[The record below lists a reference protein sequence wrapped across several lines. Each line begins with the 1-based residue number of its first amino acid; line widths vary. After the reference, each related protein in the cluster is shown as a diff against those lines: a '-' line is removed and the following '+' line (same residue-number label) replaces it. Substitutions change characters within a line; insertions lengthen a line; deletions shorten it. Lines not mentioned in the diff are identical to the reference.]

1 MKKLI
6 LIVVGLACAGAFI
19 GFDAV
24 HATFDRARHHVR
36 SNLMT
41 PEMELEAQIS
51 EAHELAEKCGE
62 SVINGKVALARLDAM
77 IQERARDI
85 EHRTHS
91 LGRDRNVLENRQ
103 AMLRQTRS
111 VYLISNE
118 RVSRRTLNRDAL
130 LRANAYRTD
139 RGILVHLEETVD
151 QLRIQ
156 RQQTA
161 MEIESA
167 TSEQYRLDG
176 EIDTLKAQ
184 LENLKARKAVAQ
196 TREESKYV
204 FDRSAFDQARDK
216 VATIRATI
224 VEQNTRLDF
233 YGRRASGAKGLIPA
247 GIESEEDENGLDA
260 IASVLADEMGDEEP
274 GTQEVEDADE
284 DTPAPV
290 AAVRR

>member
-24 HATFDRARHHVR
+24 HATFDRARQHVR

-41 PEMELEAQIS
+41 PEMELAAQIS

-62 SVINGKVALARLDAM
+62 SVIHGNVALARLDAM

-91 LGRDRNVLENRQ
+91 LDRDRNVLEHRQ
-103 AMLRQTRS
+103 SMLRQTRS
-111 VYLISNE
+111 VYLIGSE

-139 RGILVHLEETVD
+139 RGILVHLEDTVE

-161 MEIESA
+161 VEIESA

-224 VEQNTRLDF
+224 VEQNKRLDF

-247 GIESEEDENGLDA
+247 GIEAEEDENGLDA
-260 IASVLADEMGDEEP
+260 IASVLADELGDEEL
-274 GTQEVEDADE
+274 EIADE
-284 DTPAPV
+284 DTPVPV

>member
-139 RGILVHLEETVD
+139 RGILVHLEDTVE

-161 MEIESA
+161 VEIESA

-224 VEQNTRLDF
+224 VEQNKRLDF

-274 GTQEVEDADE
+274 GTQEFEDADE

>member
-41 PEMELEAQIS
+41 PEMELESQIS

-62 SVINGKVALARLDAM
+62 SVIHGKVALARLDAM

-85 EHRTHS
+85 EHRTRS
-91 LGRDRNVLENRQ
+91 LDRDRNVLESRQ
-103 AMLRQTRS
+103 SMLRQTRS

-139 RGILVHLEETVD
+139 RGILVHLEDTVE

-161 MEIESA
+161 VEIESA

-224 VEQNTRLDF
+224 VEQNKRLDF

-247 GIESEEDENGLDA
+247 GIEAEEDENGLDA

-274 GTQEVEDADE
+274 GAQEFGDADE

>member
-6 LIVVGLACAGAFI
+6 LIVIGLACAGAFI

-24 HATFDRARHHVR
+24 RATFDRARTHVR
-36 SNLMT
+36 SNLMS

-51 EAHELAEKCGE
+51 EAKELAENCGE

-77 IQERARDI
+77 IAERARDI
-85 EHRTHS
+85 KHRSSS
-91 LGRDRNVLENRQ
+91 LDRDRNVLERRQ
-103 AMLRQTRS
+103 IMLRDTRTT
-111 VYLISNE
+111 YLIGNE
-118 RVSRRTLNRDAL
+118 RVSRRTLNRDAV

-139 RGILVHLEETVD
+139 RGILVHLEETVE
-151 QLRIQ
+151 QLRMA
-156 RQQTA
+156 RSQTA

-167 TSEQYRLDG
+167 TEEQVRLDG
-176 EIDTLKAQ
+176 EIDQLTAQ

-204 FDRSAFDQARDK
+204 FDRSSFDKARDK

-224 VEQNTRLDF
+224 VEQNKRLDF

-247 GIESEEDENGLDA
+247 GIESAEEESGADA
-260 IASVLADEMGDEEP
+260 IASVLAEDNAENAPSLATTEEI
-274 GTQEVEDADE
+274 
-284 DTPAPV
+284 PAPV
-290 AAVRR
+290 AAISR

>member
-224 VEQNTRLDF
+224 VEQNKRLDF

-274 GTQEVEDADE
+274 GTQEFEDADE

>member
-274 GTQEVEDADE
+274 GTQEFEDADE